1 MPDIVLDSN
10 QHVSDRGF
18 KMEYAIAAGGMGIP
32 DILQKMSANPWLIA
46 AIAVVVIVIYLVT
59 TRA

>member
-1 MPDIVLDSN
+1 
-10 QHVSDRGF
+10 
-18 KMEYAIAAGGMGIP
+18 MEYAIAADGIGILG
-32 DILQKMSANPWLIA
+32 ILQKMSANPWLIA